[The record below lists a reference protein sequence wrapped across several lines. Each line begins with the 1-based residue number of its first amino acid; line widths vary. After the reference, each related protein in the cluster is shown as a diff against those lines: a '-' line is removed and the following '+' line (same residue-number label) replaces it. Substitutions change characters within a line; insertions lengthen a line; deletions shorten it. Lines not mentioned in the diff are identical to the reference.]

1 MTEFANKATR
11 KFQQNILEKAE
22 VVYLVY
28 NNITD
33 FSFFVSIVNT
43 LKH

>member
-1 MTEFANKATR
+1 MAEFANKATR

-33 FSFFVSIVNT
+33 FFFCFNCEHT
-43 LKH
+43 